1 MSGLS
6 PAISKRI
13 QGLRVVELVYSK
25 RLRRLIVVMHS
36 TASFARDI
44 TPVVVIAGG
53 LFWTKVS
60 GRLSAVD
67 AFTTLSV
74 VALISEPVAMLL
86 LAWPMSSLTI
96 VVGPVGCGK
105 STLLKAILGEAK
117 VTTGV
122 VRIHTDRIAYCG
134 QTPWLQNVC
143 LRDNILGS
151 SDFDPGWYETTIRAC
166 MLENDMRLFQD
177 GDQTLVGSGGIQLSG
192 GQRQRVALA
201 RAVYSRRPILVL
213 DDVFS
218 ALDRKTAR
226 AILANLMEDDGVL
239 RKSRTT
245 VILATHSIEHLHRA
259 DKVFALDT
267 NGGVR
272 EQSLSEVKSE
282 AKLARITV
290 EDDDTEDLEG
300 SANDQQASA
309 SPSPP
314 SVVSS
319 DDAYERQRGDFSLYA
334 FYLRSIGIVLVALWL
349 CTVVVSAVA
358 NRIPQIFVR
367 IWLDRAP
374 ENNKFFAGYAVLSA
388 TAFMWDGGMIGL
400 YLLKLVPTSAEN
412 LHWLLLD
419 TVMKAKLSFLTS
431 TDAGLLL
438 NRFSQ
443 DMTLVSQ
450 ILPLSFMFF
459 AQPDIGIIA
468 SGAAYT
474 VAVMPF
480 IAAALY
486 FLQMYYLRTSR
497 QMRHLD
503 LEAKSPLYTQFTET
517 AAGLQHIR
525 AFGWQDDAMQRGLA
539 SLDHS
544 QKPYYYMFC
553 IQRWLML
560 VLDMLVMAIAVVLVT
575 FALNFTHT
583 SSQSAIG
590 LALLNVITF
599 GENLATLLDSW
610 ISLETSLG
618 AIARLRSFT
627 NETPVETD
635 PAPVLDAAL
644 LKNWPDRGRI
654 DFQDVTAKYDVTDET
669 ARQVLDLSVTI
680 EPGQKVGI
688 VGRTGS
694 GKSSM
699 ILTLLHLLDH
709 TGSVLI
715 DGVDISQVS
724 RQHLR
729 SRITTLPQDPIQLRG
744 SVRENLCPEGQSS
757 ARAGTADD
765 ASMISALARV
775 GLWENV
781 SAQGGLDVDLDDI
794 GLSHGQKQLLC
805 LARAILHHAAMGS
818 KVVLVDEATSNMGHE
833 TDAKMQAVMAEAF
846 AGCTMLVVAHRLESI
861 EDADVVL
868 SLENGR
874 LVKVTTR
881 EWTV

>member
-1 MSGLS
+1 M
-6 PAISKRI
+6 A
-13 QGLRVVELVYSK
+13 
-25 RLRRLIVVMHS
+25 
-36 TASFARDI
+36 
-44 TPVVVIAGG
+44 
-53 LFWTKVS
+53 
-60 GRLSAVD
+60 
-67 AFTTLSV
+67 
-74 VALISEPVAMLL
+74 
-86 LAWPMSSLTI
+86 
-96 VVGPVGCGK
+96 
-105 STLLKAILGEAK
+105 AK
-117 VTTGV
+117 
-122 VRIHTDRIAYCG
+122 
-134 QTPWLQNVC
+134 Q
-143 LRDNILGS
+143 
-151 SDFDPGWYETTIRAC
+151 
-166 MLENDMRLFQD
+166 
-177 GDQTLVGSGGIQLSG
+177 
-192 GQRQRVALA
+192 
-201 RAVYSRRPILVL
+201 
-213 DDVFS
+213 
-218 ALDRKTAR
+218 
-226 AILANLMEDDGVL
+226 
-239 RKSRTT
+239 
-245 VILATHSIEHLHRA
+245 
-259 DKVFALDT
+259 
-267 NGGVR
+267 
-272 EQSLSEVKSE
+272 VKSE
-282 AKLARITV
+282 ANLARITV
-290 EDDDTEDLEG
+290 EDDDTEELEG

-319 DDAYERQRGDFSLYA
+319 EDAYERQRGDFSLYA

-367 IWLDRAP
+367 IWLDKAP

-459 AQPDIGIIA
+459 AQHAFSLLADIGIIA

-644 LKNWPDRGRI
+644 PKNWPDRGRI

-724 RQHLR
+724 RQHIR

-818 KVVLVDEATSNMGHE
+818 KVVLVDEATSNMDHE

-846 AGCTMLVVAHRLESI
+846 AGCTILVVAHRLETI

-868 SLENGR
+868 SLENGL

-881 EWTV
+881 ERTL